1 MVISQGYFISSF
13 HFGYNVVYYAWGDV
27 MNICGQ
33 RIRLIREAANLTQ
46 EQLGKKIGSTGV
58 TIMRYEK
65 GSREPRQNQL
75 QKIADVL
82 DISICFFQAA
92 APFEDLDFL
101 NQYKA
106 VIIHSLEE
114 HHCFKRGDRTLF
126 EIGDYEYWKILSK
139 NIASVVKSGSS
150 TLSIQYK
157 YADMIETDNIKFTT
171 MQIEVDFNKP
181 IQVLVD
187 NGYAVPAC
195 QVLFGLSRLNSDGIA
210 KVLERIEELTEIPKY
225 QTGK

>member
-1 MVISQGYFISSF
+1 
-13 HFGYNVVYYAWGDV
+13 

-114 HHCFKRGDRTLF
+114 HHCF
-126 EIGDYEYWKILSK
+126 
-139 NIASVVKSGSS
+139 
-150 TLSIQYK
+150 
-157 YADMIETDNIKFTT
+157 
-171 MQIEVDFNKP
+171 
-181 IQVLVD
+181 
-187 NGYAVPAC
+187 
-195 QVLFGLSRLNSDGIA
+195 
-210 KVLERIEELTEIPKY
+210 
-225 QTGK
+225 